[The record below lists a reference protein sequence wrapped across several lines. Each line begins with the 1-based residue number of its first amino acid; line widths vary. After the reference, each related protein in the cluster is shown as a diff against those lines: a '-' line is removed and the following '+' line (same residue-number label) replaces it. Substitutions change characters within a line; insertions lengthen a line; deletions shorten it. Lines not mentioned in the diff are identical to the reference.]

1 MRFGRLV
8 ARSFIGPC
16 FLCLEILVPFYI
28 SLSLRMENTQA
39 ARKFDIPYP
48 TFVLYANRVN
58 NMLGPSADGGSG
70 NHLMANGTFTFLN

>member
-1 MRFGRLV
+1 
-8 ARSFIGPC
+8 
-16 FLCLEILVPFYI
+16 
-28 SLSLRMENTQA
+28 MENTQA